1 MNVRRGWIGKALS
14 VAFMIGAM
22 LLYAIPKTAYAAHPR
37 SWTYGCSSRDGVHI
51 VFTITERKNG
61 YEVRGKVNEEVGNQT
76 TEVGVIKGSYSPRE
90 RSIAGRV
97 IFSDKEEADFDGW
110 LDKKVF
116 VIKYLGTYFNC
127 PGVKKAEQKPITPQV
142 PPVAARDE
150 IAHKGTYKC
159 GSFTDIHI
167 LLKDGRARGKEI
179 DTTDPNAKG
188 QWAIQGGKLIVNWDN
203 GWRNVYEWS
212 PSSSILTG
220 KSYPP
225 GGGEGIDCT
234 LELIR

>member
-1 MNVRRGWIGKALS
+1 MKVRRGWISKAIS
-14 VAFMIGAM
+14 VAFMIGVM
-22 LLYAIPKTAYAAHPR
+22 LIYAEPKTAYAAQPR

-61 YEVRGKVNEEVGNQT
+61 YEVRGKVTEDKKIFGVG
-76 TEVGVIKGSYSPRE
+76 EIKGSYSPRE
-90 RSIAGRV
+90 QRIAGTV
-97 IFSDKEEADFDGW
+97 IFRDKGEANFDGW

-127 PGVKKAEQKPITPQV
+127 PSVKKAEQKPITLQV
-142 PPVAARDE
+142 PPVAVGDE

-167 LLKDGRARGKEI
+167 LLKDGQARGKEI
-179 DTTDPNAKG
+179 DTKDPNAKG
-188 QWAIQGGKLIVNWDN
+188 QWTIQGGKLIVNWDN

-220 KSYPP
+220 KSYAPS
-225 GGGEGIDCT
+225 GGGGIDCT
-234 LELIR
+234 LELSR